1 MGDLSWK
8 NTDKRYGKIAMI
20 FHWSVAILFLLSYI
34 TVYYRQWF
42 TQPSTDINMTA
53 LYLHLSIGITVAVFV
68 LLRIIYKFIDKT
80 PKDVPGSKFEHWVA
94 KSAHIL
100 LYAIMIT
107 MPLTGYFGTGLDTDF
122 FFLFEIPRFQD
133 TAIYNIVVIELL
145 GLTWETFEPPIDFI
159 HKQGGAT
166 IVWMLI
172 AVHIAAALYHHFIR
186 RDNVL
191 RRMLPLK
198 QK

>member
-1 MGDLSWK
+1 MF
-8 NTDKRYGKIAMI
+8 
-20 FHWSVAILFLLSYI
+20 FHWSVAILFLLAYVS
-34 TVYYRQWF
+34 VYYRQWF

-53 LYLHLSIGITVAVFV
+53 LYLHLSIGITIAVFV
-68 LLRIIYKFIDKT
+68 LLRILYKFIDKT
-80 PKDVPGSKFEHWVA
+80 PKDPPGSKFEHMAA
-94 KSAHIL
+94 KGAHIL
-100 LYAIMIT
+100 LYAVMII

-133 TAIYNIVVIELL
+133 TAIYNTIIVDLL
-145 GLTWETFEPPIDFI
+145 GLTWEQFEPPIDFI

-172 AVHIAAALYHHFIR
+172 TVHIAAALYHHFIR
-186 RDNVL
+186 KDNVL

-198 QK
+198 NK